1 MATGALPTP
10 LRRVIALVLVALVL
24 AAAALVALAPF
35 ARTATLNEQIAA
47 VTDLIAQQ
55 ERLLRRTAIRP
66 ARVAKEVMLAGE
78 SSGLAGAELQ
88 RLISELARQNDM
100 SLRSTNLAAPKR
112 EADFTVIAVDASLN
126 GRMEGLRSFLHAVET
141 GAPILFIEALSVRSL
156 PATQSGEQPVALDV
170 TLKVRGYGQGKA
182 NN

>member
-1 MATGALPTP
+1 MATGTLPTP
-10 LRRVIALVLVALVL
+10 LRRTIAL
-24 AAAALVALAPF
+24 ALVALAL
-35 ARTATLNEQIAA
+35 AMATLAALLPLARMASLDEQIAA

-55 ERLLRRTAIRP
+55 ERLLQRAAMRP
-66 ARVAKEVMLAGE
+66 AQVAKDVMLAGE

-88 RLISELARQNDM
+88 RLVSQLARESDM

-141 GAPILFIEALSVRSL
+141 GSPILFIDALSVRSV
-156 PATQSGEQPVALDV
+156 PATQPGEQPVMLDV
-170 TLKVRGYGQGKA
+170 TLKVRGYGQGKVL
-182 NN
+182 N